1 MWTKWKFINGGEN
14 TVNWE
19 RNDMKEDDIYM
30 NGGRSIVGGG
40 ENIVIR
46 GVRISLNR
54 WKTFLNKGEFYMNR
68 WEI

>member
-1 MWTKWKFINGGEN
+1 
-14 TVNWE
+14 
-19 RNDMKEDDIYM
+19 MKEGGIYM

-54 WKTFLNKGEFYMNR
+54 
-68 WEI
+68 